1 MFRFRFPL
9 CVPVPAPGSRSG
21 TGFPFPFPFRVP
33 VPMRRCANPP
43 MRSCAHADEPIGHWV
58 DGLMR
63 RWDSKRGPNLNFYAI
78 CNLPKRGEI
87 WAKIELLRDLAK
99 GGIFIELG

>member
-1 MFRFRFPL
+1 MFRFPFPFS
-9 CVPVPAPGSRSG
+9 VPVPVPGSRS
-21 TGFPFPFPFRVP
+21 PYRIPVP
-33 VPMRRCANPP
+33 VPVQGSRSDATMRW
-43 MRSCAHADEPIGHWV
+43 CAHADEPIGHWA

-78 CNLPKRGEI
+78 WNFPKRGEI

-99 GGIFIELG
+99 GGIFIE